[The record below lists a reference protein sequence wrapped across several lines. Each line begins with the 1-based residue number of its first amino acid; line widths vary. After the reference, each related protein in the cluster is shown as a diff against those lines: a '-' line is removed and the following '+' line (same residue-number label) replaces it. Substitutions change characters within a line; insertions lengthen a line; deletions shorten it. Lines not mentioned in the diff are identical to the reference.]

1 MIVEN
6 ERNGYTQYD
15 ISEFEEG
22 DSSRSSQVDMSY
34 STDMPSNLAQ
44 PWLQIP
50 SGRHPICLTL
60 ASPPPTLICPSP
72 NSPPALSIPRASF
85 VPNKFSSLGSP
96 WTLPSL
102 PTDSIVSSALVDLLP
117 QVSSTSVEATAP
129 ECSTLPLVH
138 LFQTLLL
145 VRIKI
150 VPCWKHLP
158 PIHPP
163 TNLQPNP
170 TSQQSIASP
179 PLPTNWAK
187 NRKKSTDKTLKKIAD
202 STFTP
207 EGIPRIKIP
216 DSVFKKGAN
225 LHQDF
230 ILGVF
235 LRSYGQSM
243 FPAIIIGGE
252 RTAPNSLFKIEEAT
266 GAHTYKL
273 TTSSGTVGNIP
284 VAWLSAPQLIVTN
297 DEAKT
302 LFVKF
307 I

>member
-60 ASPPPTLICPSP
+60 ASPPPTLIYPSP
-72 NSPPALSIPRASF
+72 NSPPPALSIPRASF

-96 WTLPSL
+96 WTIPLL

-129 ECSTLPLVH
+129 ECFTSPLVH
-138 LFQTLLL
+138 LFQILLL

-179 PLPTNWAK
+179 PLHTNWAK

-216 DSVFKKGAN
+216 DSVFKKEQIYIKTSFWAFSSEVMGSRC
-225 LHQDF
+225 
-230 ILGVF
+230 F
-235 LRSYGQSM
+235 L
-243 FPAIIIGGE
+243 P
-252 RTAPNSLFKIEEAT
+252 
-266 GAHTYKL
+266 
-273 TTSSGTVGNIP
+273 
-284 VAWLSAPQLIVTN
+284 LS
-297 DEAKT
+297 
-302 LFVKF
+302 
-307 I
+307 